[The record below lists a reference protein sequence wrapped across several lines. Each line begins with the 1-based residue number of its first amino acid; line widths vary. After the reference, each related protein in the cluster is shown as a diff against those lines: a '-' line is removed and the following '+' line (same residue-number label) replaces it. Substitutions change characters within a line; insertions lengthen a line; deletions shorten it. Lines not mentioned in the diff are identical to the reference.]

1 MKVRGE
7 GKVSDSAGLRAKEWE
22 EWECNTFGGAMNR
35 EISPAN
41 GVGDWWWEEEKE
53 DGVADGGIWYIYI
66 YMERERENERLRERE
81 ECGE

>member
-1 MKVRGE
+1 
-7 GKVSDSAGLRAKEWE
+7 
-22 EWECNTFGGAMNR
+22 MNR

-66 YMERERENERLRERE
+66 YICVERERENERLRERE